1 MKKYKIDKWAIIIT
15 LALVAVFSVYI
26 ILMPTAA
33 TEILNNIRIFITT
46 KMGVYFIVIT
56 IGIFVF
62 NFAVAFSKFG
72 NIKLGKDKPEYKTF
86 SWIAMIFCA
95 TMGAALLYWAVLEW
109 VYYYITPPEGITPE
123 SIAAAQVAVSY
134 NFFHWGVPAWGIYAI
149 GTIPLAYRFY
159 VRRQEGLS
167 LANGCE
173 GLTGG
178 RPIWNKI
185 INIIFIFGI
194 VSGIILTFGTGVPM
208 LVNNL
213 HTSLGTPDN
222 FIMQVVMV
230 IAVTIFF
237 TASSYAGLDKGM
249 KFCSDSTIYLCFF
262 LLAYV
267 FIFGGPQFQLENTI
281 KSFGMM
287 LTNFVPMIT
296 ETEPIVKTGF
306 TADWTVFYWAWW
318 ITLAPWM
325 WIFIA
330 KISKG
335 RTIKEVILCIT
346 GAGMLSTL
354 LFFGV
359 LSNYGLQLQLTG
371 SFNFVEILQTQS
383 PEQVISTVIAAL
395 PLGKIVLLVW
405 FLTGTML
412 LITTLDSAVFT
423 LSAASIKNIKDD
435 EIPPNHLKLFW
446 AIVISAIPLCLMFAK
461 APLDSLKSAII
472 ISALPV
478 SVTLILCVVSLYKW
492 MKKDFGSLTRAQI
505 IEKEKDPTPDFEPG
519 DFTLPEKGKKPKE
532 EETLTE

>member
-109 VYYYITPPEGITPE
+109 VYYYITPPQSITPE

-173 GLTGG
+173 GVTGG

-230 IAVTIFF
+230 VAVTIFF
-237 TASSYAGLDKGM
+237 TASSYAGLEKGM

-287 LTNFVPMIT
+287 LSNFVPMIT
-296 ETEPIVKTGF
+296 ETEPIIKTGF
-306 TADWTVFYWAWW
+306 TADWTVFYWAW
-318 ITLAPWM
+318 
-325 WIFIA
+325 
-330 KISKG
+330 
-335 RTIKEVILCIT
+335 
-346 GAGMLSTL
+346 
-354 LFFGV
+354 
-359 LSNYGLQLQLTG
+359 
-371 SFNFVEILQTQS
+371 
-383 PEQVISTVIAAL
+383 
-395 PLGKIVLLVW
+395 
-405 FLTGTML
+405 
-412 LITTLDSAVFT
+412 
-423 LSAASIKNIKDD
+423 
-435 EIPPNHLKLFW
+435 
-446 AIVISAIPLCLMFAK
+446 
-461 APLDSLKSAII
+461 
-472 ISALPV
+472 
-478 SVTLILCVVSLYKW
+478 
-492 MKKDFGSLTRAQI
+492 
-505 IEKEKDPTPDFEPG
+505 
-519 DFTLPEKGKKPKE
+519 
-532 EETLTE
+532 

>member
-173 GLTGG
+173 GVTGG

-194 VSGIILTFGTGVPM
+194 VSGIILTSEQGFQCWST
-208 LVNNL
+208 
-213 HTSLGTPDN
+213 TCTP
-222 FIMQVVMV
+222 VS
-230 IAVTIFF
+230 AH
-237 TASSYAGLDKGM
+237 
-249 KFCSDSTIYLCFF
+249 
-262 LLAYV
+262 
-267 FIFGGPQFQLENTI
+267 P
-281 KSFGMM
+281 
-287 LTNFVPMIT
+287 
-296 ETEPIVKTGF
+296 
-306 TADWTVFYWAWW
+306 
-318 ITLAPWM
+318 ITL
-325 WIFIA
+325 
-330 KISKG
+330 SC
-335 RTIKEVILCIT
+335 R
-346 GAGMLSTL
+346 
-354 LFFGV
+354 
-359 LSNYGLQLQLTG
+359 
-371 SFNFVEILQTQS
+371 
-383 PEQVISTVIAAL
+383 
-395 PLGKIVLLVW
+395 
-405 FLTGTML
+405 
-412 LITTLDSAVFT
+412 
-423 LSAASIKNIKDD
+423 
-435 EIPPNHLKLFW
+435 
-446 AIVISAIPLCLMFAK
+446 
-461 APLDSLKSAII
+461 SL
-472 ISALPV
+472 
-478 SVTLILCVVSLYKW
+478 W
-492 MKKDFGSLTRAQI
+492 
-505 IEKEKDPTPDFEPG
+505 
-519 DFTLPEKGKKPKE
+519 
-532 EETLTE
+532 

>member
-109 VYYYITPPEGITPE
+109 VYYYITPPQSITPE

-173 GLTGG
+173 GVTGG

-230 IAVTIFF
+230 VAVTIFF
-237 TASSYAGLDKGM
+237 TASSYAGLEKGM

-287 LTNFVPMIT
+287 LSNFVPMIT
-296 ETEPIVKTGF
+296 ETEPIIKTGF

-335 RTIKEVILCIT
+335 RTIKEVILSIT

-371 SFNFVEILQTQS
+371 SFNLSKSSRPRVRNRLFQRLSRPCLSGKSSCLYGFSLAPCCSS
-383 PEQVISTVIAAL
+383 PL
-395 PLGKIVLLVW
+395 W
-405 FLTGTML
+405 
-412 LITTLDSAVFT
+412 
-423 LSAASIKNIKDD
+423 
-435 EIPPNHLKLFW
+435 
-446 AIVISAIPLCLMFAK
+446 IPLSLLCPRLPSKILRMTKSRRTISNCSGPLSFPRFRCASCLQRRRWILLNR
-461 APLDSLKSAII
+461 PL
-472 ISALPV
+472 
-478 SVTLILCVVSLYKW
+478 LYQR
-492 MKKDFGSLTRAQI
+492 SRCL
-505 IEKEKDPTPDFEPG
+505 
-519 DFTLPEKGKKPKE
+519 
-532 EETLTE
+532 

>member
-1 MKKYKIDKWAIIIT
+1 M
-15 LALVAVFSVYI
+15 
-26 ILMPTAA
+26 
-33 TEILNNIRIFITT
+33 
-46 KMGVYFIVIT
+46 
-56 IGIFVF
+56 
-62 NFAVAFSKFG
+62 
-72 NIKLGKDKPEYKTF
+72 
-86 SWIAMIFCA
+86 
-95 TMGAALLYWAVLEW
+95 
-109 VYYYITPPEGITPE
+109 
-123 SIAAAQVAVSY
+123 
-134 NFFHWGVPAWGIYAI
+134 
-149 GTIPLAYRFY
+149 
-159 VRRQEGLS
+159 
-167 LANGCE
+167 ANGCE
-173 GLTGG
+173 GVTGG

-335 RTIKEVILCIT
+335 RTIKEVIL
-346 GAGMLSTL
+346 
-354 LFFGV
+354 
-359 LSNYGLQLQLTG
+359 
-371 SFNFVEILQTQS
+371 
-383 PEQVISTVIAAL
+383 
-395 PLGKIVLLVW
+395 
-405 FLTGTML
+405 
-412 LITTLDSAVFT
+412 
-423 LSAASIKNIKDD
+423 
-435 EIPPNHLKLFW
+435 
-446 AIVISAIPLCLMFAK
+446 
-461 APLDSLKSAII
+461 
-472 ISALPV
+472 
-478 SVTLILCVVSLYKW
+478 
-492 MKKDFGSLTRAQI
+492 
-505 IEKEKDPTPDFEPG
+505 
-519 DFTLPEKGKKPKE
+519 
-532 EETLTE
+532 

>member
-173 GLTGG
+173 GVTGG

-354 LFFGV
+354 LFLVYYPTTDSNCSLPVPLTLLKSSRPRVRNRLFQR
-359 LSNYGLQLQLTG
+359 LSRPCRSVRSSCLSG
-371 SFNFVEILQTQS
+371 SSLAPCCS
-383 PEQVISTVIAAL
+383 SRL
-395 PLGKIVLLVW
+395 W
-405 FLTGTML
+405 
-412 LITTLDSAVFT
+412 
-423 LSAASIKNIKDD
+423 
-435 EIPPNHLKLFW
+435 
-446 AIVISAIPLCLMFAK
+446 IPLSLLCLRLLSKTSRMTK
-461 APLDSLKSAII
+461 SHRTISNCSGPLSSPQFHCA
-472 ISALPV
+472 
-478 SVTLILCVVSLYKW
+478 
-492 MKKDFGSLTRAQI
+492 
-505 IEKEKDPTPDFEPG
+505 
-519 DFTLPEKGKKPKE
+519 
-532 EETLTE
+532 

>member
-1 MKKYKIDKWAIIIT
+1 M
-15 LALVAVFSVYI
+15 
-26 ILMPTAA
+26 
-33 TEILNNIRIFITT
+33 
-46 KMGVYFIVIT
+46 
-56 IGIFVF
+56 
-62 NFAVAFSKFG
+62 
-72 NIKLGKDKPEYKTF
+72 
-86 SWIAMIFCA
+86 
-95 TMGAALLYWAVLEW
+95 
-109 VYYYITPPEGITPE
+109 
-123 SIAAAQVAVSY
+123 
-134 NFFHWGVPAWGIYAI
+134 
-149 GTIPLAYRFY
+149 
-159 VRRQEGLS
+159 
-167 LANGCE
+167 
-173 GLTGG
+173 
-178 RPIWNKI
+178 
-185 INIIFIFGI
+185 
-194 VSGIILTFGTGVPM
+194 
-208 LVNNL
+208 
-213 HTSLGTPDN
+213 
-222 FIMQVVMV
+222 
-230 IAVTIFF
+230 
-237 TASSYAGLDKGM
+237 
-249 KFCSDSTIYLCFF
+249 
-262 LLAYV
+262 
-267 FIFGGPQFQLENTI
+267 
-281 KSFGMM
+281 
-287 LTNFVPMIT
+287 PMIT